1 VTTPLTAFPSDGYT
15 ARWRTWDHAHLETLV
30 LRWENE
36 GWTATGE
43 VGREAVTYVV
53 RLSAT
58 WQVRQ
63 FLLFRDLDQPDL
75 WLGTDGA
82 GRWGE
87 VNGAHRPDLDGCT
100 DIASPAPRSRTRSRS
115 AGCSSTSATPPR
127 SARPSSTSRR
137 SAWCRSRSASGVC
150 SRAGSSSPIGD
161 VEGSGSTSTSSAS
174 STTTPAATA
183 APEVGPHPARER
195 PPASVGSGRQDA
207 SGSGPD
213 IRKGGTA

>member
-1 VTTPLTAFPSDGYT
+1 MSETPRSLTAFPPDGYT
-15 ARWRTWDHAHLETLV
+15 ARWRSWDHDHLETLT

-58 WQVRQ
+58 WQTRQ

-87 VNGAHRPDLDGCT
+87 VNGAHRPELTGCT
-100 DIASPAPRSRTRSRS
+100 DVDLVVTPFT
-115 AGCSSTSATPPR
+115 SSIPI
-127 SARPSSTSRR
+127 RR
-137 SAWCRSRSASGVC
+137 LMLD
-150 SRAGSSSPIGD
+150 IGD
-161 VEGSGSTSTSSAS
+161 HADVDALGVDVDTLGVI
-174 STTTPAATA
+174 P
-183 APEVGPHPARER
+183 VRRRYER
-195 PPASVGSGRQDA
+195 RTVRRFVRTDLDTGAQTEFDVDEFGLVNDQPDA
-207 SGSGPD
+207 F
-213 IRKGGTA
+213 RRL